1 MSKIIKLIHDKFEN
15 DFGFIDGTNENNI
28 DDIEFEIEK
37 LSYSHYPKNI
47 YSWGVKKDM
56 KVDDC
61 DIIFDVTL
69 FFTKIEDHKKLTN
82 MTGKDKE
89 IQDSIMLHPR
99 FLELIDIIITEIDRE
114 EPNSVAFICNHG
126 KHRSVGWAEIIKK
139 IYYPKS
145 KLFHLDLKKIEKKKN
160 LNRKK
165 K

>member
-37 LSYSHYPKNI
+37 LSYSHYPKKI

-61 DIIFDVTL
+61 DLIFDVTL

-126 KHRSVGWAEIIKK
+126 KHRSVGWAEIVRNYLYVSAQLK
-139 IYYPKS
+139 
-145 KLFHLDLKKIEKKKN
+145 HLN
-160 LNRKK
+160 LD
-165 K
+165 